1 MSEQINGLNIP
12 SLQVKPVNFQ
22 QGQSPALQGITPS
35 VEAENIKKSVDNS
48 YLANRVKASEDADPR
63 AKAALTV
70 ASWYGISQGMDYF
83 NKKSNGEY
91 LKSIPGRLGN
101 LGDKF
106 ATKTWL
112 GRKIESGLRI
122 IDKKTAKWATKSQFW
137 NTIRNFSTQADWKWV
152 RDQGEGTKMY
162 ISNEGKHI
170 FEEFFKPIAK
180 SNNVQK
186 LEQYG
191 LSQKEINT
199 FAQTLKGLTSSE
211 KALAL
216 QKKELALLGADSK
229 LVEKLAQKPLGI
241 KTLQNLAQHL
251 KAKGMGL
258 KGRRDYKAFLEIA
271 DKDPKKAMQ
280 VLEHLSKH
288 HPDWQVSIWRSQGGF
303 FAKLKN
309 NLFGRPVKF
318 KEVLNRYLATFGN
331 GNHTRIGKSLPKGLS
346 WLVEGATNRWAG
358 GKLGAALQAT
368 FLADML
374 YHTITA
380 PKGEKTKTFAER
392 FVNDLTYFIA
402 LPIGYIA
409 MHKLGGFKY
418 AGLKDQKAVEAF
430 RKAREVF
437 NKNVAKGKYKD
448 KKVYDKAYKALMNR
462 LGYKNIKNPLVK
474 ILNRLGRF
482 INIGNERI
490 ASYKS
495 PNKLNMNLFRKLAN
509 GNIIGIPMRIAI
521 PLMVVSPFLAKAAT
535 KSMHAI
541 FGRPTKSVL
550 DEDKEEEQPKAQEAT
565 KPQATPQQQVAQA
578 IAANAAAQKAG
589 DTNLIRRTTGNTTI
603 PSINNTQANK
613 PVRTYI
619 PSPEPVVL
627 NKPETKTN
635 GTKPNFNGNGA
646 ESDTNLIRNA
656 AKGNTTAPKTEK
668 KENQELEPKRTYIPS
683 PQGMVPKA
691 PDTSAADK
699 ALADADAAEKFVNE
713 TLARIND

>member
-22 QGQSPALQGITPS
+22 QNQPPSMQGTTPS
-35 VEAENIKKSVDNS
+35 IEAENIKKSVDNS
-48 YLANRVKASEDADPR
+48 YLANRVKASEDADPM

-112 GRKIESGLRI
+112 GRKIEGGLRL
-122 IDKKTAKWATKSQFW
+122 IDKKTAQWATKSQFW
-137 NTIRNFSTQADWKWV
+137 NTVRNFSTQADWKWV
-152 RDQGEGTKMY
+152 RDQGEGLKMY
-162 ISNEGKHI
+162 TSNEGKHI
-170 FEEFFKPIAK
+170 FEEFLSPITK
-180 SNNVQK
+180 GSTNVQK

-191 LSQKEINT
+191 LAQNDINA
-199 FAQTLKGLTSSE
+199 FAQTLKSLTSAE
-211 KALAL
+211 KAMAL

-229 LVEKLAQKPLGI
+229 LVEKLAQKTDGLTI
-241 KTLQNLAQHL
+241 LQNLTKHL
-251 KAKGMGL
+251 KAKSLGF
-258 KGRRDYKAFLEIA
+258 KGRREYENFLDNIG
-271 DKDPKKAMQ
+271 KDPKKVID
-280 VLEHLSKH
+280 VLKNLSKN

-303 FAKLKN
+303 FTKLKN
-309 NLFGRPVKF
+309 HLFGRPVKF
-318 KEVLNRYLATFGN
+318 KEVLNRYLATYGE
-331 GNHTRIGKSLPKGLS
+331 GNHTKIGRALPKGLG
-346 WLVEGATNRWAG
+346 WLIEGATNRWAG

-374 YHTITA
+374 YHTIKA

-418 AGLKDQKAVEAF
+418 AGLKDQKAIDAF
-430 RKAREVF
+430 RKAREAF
-437 NKNVAKGKYKD
+437 NKRVDKGFYKN
-448 KKVYDKAYKALMNR
+448 KEAYNTAYKALMKK
-462 LGYKNIKNPLVK
+462 LGYQNIKNPFVK
-474 ILNRLGRF
+474 LLNRLGRF
-482 INIGNERI
+482 VNIGNERI

-495 PNKLNMNLFRKLAN
+495 ASKLNMNLFRKLAN
-509 GNIIGIPMRIAI
+509 GNILGIPMRIAI
-521 PLMVVSPFLAKAAT
+521 PLMVISPFLAKTAT
-535 KSMHAI
+535 KTMHAI
-541 FGRPTKSVL
+541 FGKPTKSVL
-550 DEDKEEEQPKAQEAT
+550 DEDKEEEPKET
-565 KPQATPQQQVAQA
+565 KSQSTPTQQVAQTVA
-578 IAANAAAQKAG
+578 TNVAQQYNNK

-603 PSINNTQANK
+603 PTGNTQQNK

-627 NKPETKTN
+627 NKPEQQK
-635 GTKPNFNGNGA
+635 GTKPNFNGS
-646 ESDTNLIRNA
+646 EQKSDTNLIRNTVN
-656 AKGNTTAPKTEK
+656 KTNTTQTQAEK

-683 PQGMVPKA
+683 PQGMVPIA